1 MSAHE
6 RPSPRHLPCY
16 LAIDAN
22 AVTQARGASIQA
34 READDEP
41 SAHPHLVIATAV
53 HVRLPPIRKSRHAR
67 PTLSNI
73 WDLPRVGPSATRTMA
88 LPHCPARCRHC
99 QGAACLTWCSKL
111 AAPPAKSTVAGS
123 ERPTVLKAAACSHH
137 AARRVGS
144 APMIDA
150 AAKLASAIVA
160 AARRPL
166 AWSRRPM
173 SSAREPCCHWQRRY

>member
-1 MSAHE
+1 MNDPA
-6 RPSPRHLPCY
+6 RATYRATLPSTP
-16 LAIDAN
+16 
-22 AVTQARGASIQA
+22 TQSHKQ
-34 READDEP
+34 EALRSKHVKQMTSP
-41 SAHPHLVIATAV
+41 QRIHLVIATAV

-173 SSAREPCCHWQRRY
+173 SSAREPCCH